1 MSDTALAV
9 RDDTGV
15 GILDRLTSF
24 LGRFLGQENVE
35 KLLPL
40 IMILCVIGGGLIVY
54 ALYSAEQRS
63 VLFPNLA
70 ETDKVAVIEA
80 LMAVGVAAKV
90 DSVSG
95 RVTVPRAD
103 YYNSRAILA
112 AQGLPSSVASGYDVL
127 DSMPVGASRS
137 IEATR
142 IRQSQEVEL
151 AQSIAE
157 IGGIASARVHLAIV
171 ERSIFVRES
180 QPPTASVFLRLK
192 PGRALGENQVR
203 AIIHLVS
210 SSVPMLTADRVSV
223 VDQYGAL
230 LSQPVND
237 PDMALNNT
245 QLQYKIKLEK
255 YYKDRVVGILGPLYG
270 AGNVQTS
277 LNIDIDFTRQEIRRE
292 IIAPDNNAILSEQ
305 STLDETSS
313 PQAMGVP
320 GALTNEPPL
329 LAELTDLPTEQGAEA
344 SSPTQ
349 RSTSSVKNYQ
359 IGREVETTM
368 PGSGIIEKVNV
379 AVIIKTPT
387 QMNELGELIDVP
399 LEEQQIASSESLVR
413 NALGLDEERGDSLT
427 IQAST
432 FYQPVPEVP
441 QPIYQQ
447 DWFFELSKQVLTILG
462 LALITFGALRPIL
475 SRAFMPPEQALAEQL
490 EYDGEQI
497 LLEEGESLDDIKAKL
512 KPKKAGISAE
522 LLDTANTYDDKVAII
537 RMIVADEPG
546 RVSSVFK
553 SIMRREVEVS

>member
-387 QMNELGELIDVP
+387 QMNELGEFIDVP
-399 LEEQQIASSESLVR
+399 LEEQEIASSESLVR

-432 FYQPVPEVP
+432 FYQPLPEVP

>member
-210 SSVPMLTADRVSV
+210 SSVPMLTAERVSV

-490 EYDGEQI
+490 DYDGEQI

>member
-387 QMNELGELIDVP
+387 QMNELGEFVDVP
-399 LEEQQIASSESLVR
+399 LEEQEIASSESLVR

-432 FYQPVPEVP
+432 FYQPLPEVP

>member
-210 SSVPMLTADRVSV
+210 SSVPMLTAERVSV

>member
-1 MSDTALAV
+1 MSDTALSV
-9 RDDTGV
+9 RDDTGA
-15 GILDRLTSF
+15 GALDRVTSF
-24 LGRFLGQENVE
+24 FGRFLGQENVE
-35 KLLPL
+35 KFFPL
-40 IMILCVIGGGLIVY
+40 IMIGLVVGGGLLVY
-54 ALYSAEQRS
+54 AIYSSEQRS

-80 LMAVGVAAKV
+80 LMAAGVNARV
-90 DSVSG
+90 DSASG
-95 RVTVPRAD
+95 RVTVPSGD

-112 AQGLPSSVASGYDVL
+112 AQGLPTSVTSGYDVL
-127 DSMPVGASRS
+127 DSMPVGASRNV
-137 IEATR
+137 EATR

-151 AQSIAE
+151 AQSIME
-157 IGGIASARVHLAIV
+157 IDGVASARVHLAIS

-180 QPPTASVFLRLK
+180 QPPSASVFLKLNA
-192 PGRALGENQVR
+192 GRAIGENQVR

-210 SSVPMLTADRVSV
+210 SSVPLLTAERVSV

-230 LSQPVND
+230 LSQPINA
-237 PDMALNNT
+237 PAMALNNT
-245 QLQYKIKLEK
+245 QLQYKIKLEN
-255 YYKDRVVGILGPLYG
+255 YYKDRVLRILGPLYG

-305 STLDETSS
+305 STLDETTS
-313 PQAMGVP
+313 PLAMGVP
-320 GALTNEPPL
+320 GALSNEPPL
-329 LAELTDLPTEQGAEA
+329 LAEITEQPTEGMADSA
-344 SSPTQ
+344 SPTQ
-349 RSTSSVKNYQ
+349 RSSSSVKNYQ

-368 PGSGIIEKVNV
+368 PETGVIEKGNV
-379 AVIIKTPT
+379 AVIIKTPS
-387 QMNELGELIDVP
+387 QINELGEVIETP
-399 LEEQQIASSESLVR
+399 LEEAEITASEALVKD
-413 NALGLDEERGDSLT
+413 ALGLDEQRGDSLT
-427 IQAST
+427 IQASS
-432 FYQPVPEVP
+432 FFEPLPVMPV
-441 QPIYQQ
+441 PIYQEE
-447 DWFFELSKQVLTILG
+447 WFFELSKQILTIVG

-490 EYDGEQI
+490 DYDGEQI

-553 SIMRREVEVS
+553 SIMRREVDVT